1 MRDFICDLIGTI
13 SLFATMYIL
22 LHIPL
27 VMP

>member
-1 MRDFICDLIGTI
+1 MPDWIGDAI
-13 SLFATMYIL
+13 GCLCLFGTMYIL